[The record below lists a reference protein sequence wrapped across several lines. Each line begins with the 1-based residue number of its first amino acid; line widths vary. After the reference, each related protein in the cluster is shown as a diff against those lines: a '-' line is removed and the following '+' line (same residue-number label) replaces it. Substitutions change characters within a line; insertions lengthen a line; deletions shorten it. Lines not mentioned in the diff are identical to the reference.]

1 MKCIFFNH
9 NSATPVVE
17 INFPVTTCT
26 AYKKLFFPL
35 SSDSAISA
43 CGFFSLCA
51 TPSCY
56 ISVNII
62 AVSWICLHPK
72 KDDDDDHICKGNHLY
87 SGKSLQYSSSL
98 LDAIV
103 HSTYI
108 SVDDGLGYFVSFPTC
123 LKGVGSCFTLVRH
136 CAFIFSP
143 LNSRNTRNT
152 WTDTTEN

>member
-1 MKCIFFNH
+1 MAPSLRKVHRNKPERFQPVKPRIEMMKNKMLTTVNSTLEIGQQFFEIYCKLFTWKLFPKFIVTMKCIFFNH

-87 SGKSLQYSSSL
+87 SGKSL
-98 LDAIV
+98 
-103 HSTYI
+103 
-108 SVDDGLGYFVSFPTC
+108 
-123 LKGVGSCFTLVRH
+123 
-136 CAFIFSP
+136 
-143 LNSRNTRNT
+143 
-152 WTDTTEN
+152 